1 MMKSNLYKAL
11 RCSIMFLVLI
21 SLSVSISCDIEWGD
35 PVNENGTSSNGGDPV
50 NENGTSSKGSLEEGS
65 QITVSK
71 VEDIVAQA
79 GATATN
85 VQVIHQ
91 DGLDD
96 QQRMDFDTVI
106 MGRATGG
113 MFDNDLV
120 YAYDGI
126 YMGEEKISD
135 LNSSLYLDTDADSNT
150 GDSTLGDGI
159 GAEVRL
165 SNRGSNLSAARFE
178 YDEFLNS
185 WVPSFSGNTNA
196 SMTISEDGESINV
209 TIIVTST
216 DDLLSTQDADAVL
229 ILEEIDND
237 ESTVLRRL
245 GRTTPFVIPILKD

>member
-35 PVNENGTSSNGGDPV
+35 PVNENGTSSNGSL
-50 NENGTSSKGSLEEGS
+50 EEGSQILEEGS

-135 LNSSLYLDTDADSNT
+135 LNSSLYLDTDANSNT

-237 ESTVLRRL
+237 ESTVLQRL
-245 GRTTPFVIPILKD
+245 GRTIPFVIPILKD